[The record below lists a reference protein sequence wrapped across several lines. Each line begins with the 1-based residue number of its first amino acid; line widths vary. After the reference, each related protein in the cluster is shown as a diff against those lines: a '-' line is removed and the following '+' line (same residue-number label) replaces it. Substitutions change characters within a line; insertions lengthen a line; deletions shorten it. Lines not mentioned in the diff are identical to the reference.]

1 MPELGWDGM
10 SFIHLTLLCSR
21 PWSHRGEQGRLGPS
35 PKGDEAAEE
44 DGLGCCPDSAP
55 KDLLLAPE

>member
-1 MPELGWDGM
+1 M
-10 SFIHLTLLCSR
+10 SFTHLTLLCSR

-55 KDLLLAPE
+55 KGLLLAAE